1 MTYSTTVFS
10 YMFVAVVLARLFFQ
24 VFLFLLKTMFSL
36 DIAGIL
42 LYNADLLLTELKFSA
57 RSAKKENLSTAHF
70 KQTLA
75 VEYTV
80 TEVKMT
86 STLKEKPSDL
96 VCFMTLPLINLL
108 L

>member
-1 MTYSTTVFS
+1 
-10 YMFVAVVLARLFFQ
+10 
-24 VFLFLLKTMFSL
+24 MFSL

-42 LYNADLLLTELKFSA
+42 LYNTDLLLTELKFSA
-57 RSAKKENLSTAHF
+57 RSAKKENLPTAHF

-86 STLKEKPSDL
+86 STLREKPSDL
-96 VCFMTLPLINLL
+96 VCL
-108 L
+108 